1 MPQVLTGTYRTREGA
16 VRAAERLLEAGFTRD
31 EVCLLAPD
39 DRHGNYFAVRPV
51 SSTLPGFGGGAM
63 IGLILGALAAVGYAF
78 VGMPVQGLEL
88 LEGQPLLVLALC
100 GAGAG
105 ALAGGVLGALMAIA
119 YSFVELPIQGLEL
132 LEGQPLLVLGLMGA
146 GAGAVAGGLLGALVG
161 AFRTH
166 HETVI
171 ESDHHHAVGY
181 MLVGVT
187 APRNMAR
194 SAAELLQ
201 ISGASKVTRS

>member
-1 MPQVLTGTYRTREGA
+1 MPQVLTGAYRNRESA

-78 VGMPVQGLEL
+78 VGLPVQGLEL

-105 ALAGGVLGALMAIA
+105 ALAGGVLGAL
-119 YSFVELPIQGLEL
+119 
-132 LEGQPLLVLGLMGA
+132 
-146 GAGAVAGGLLGALVG
+146 VG
-161 AFRTH
+161 RFRTH
-166 HETVI
+166 HEAIVET
-171 ESDHHHAVGY
+171 DHHHRQGGY
-181 MLVGVT
+181 ALVGVT

-194 SAAELLQ
+194 SAAELLE

>member
-1 MPQVLTGTYRTREGA
+1 MSQVLTGTYRTRESA

-39 DRHGNYFAVRPV
+39 DRHGSHFAVRPV
-51 SSTLPGFGGGAM
+51 TSALPGFGGGSM
-63 IGLILGALAAVGYAF
+63 VGLLIGALAAIAYSF
-78 VGMPVQGLEL
+78 VDFPVTGLEL

-105 ALAGGVLGALMAIA
+105 AVAGGVLGAL
-119 YSFVELPIQGLEL
+119 F
-132 LEGQPLLVLGLMGA
+132 
-146 GAGAVAGGLLGALVG
+146 G

-166 HETVI
+166 HEAIV
-171 ESDHHHAVGY
+171 ESNHRHAGF

-201 ISGASKVTRS
+201 ISGASKVTKS

>member
-1 MPQVLTGTYRTREGA
+1 MSQVLTGTYRTRDDA

-39 DRHGNYFAVRPV
+39 DRHGSHFAIRPV
-51 SSTLPGFGGGAM
+51 TSALPGFGGGAM
-63 IGLILGALAAVGYAF
+63 IGLALGAVAAVVYALAG
-78 VGMPVQGLEL
+78 VPLEGLEL
-88 LEGQPLLVLALC
+88 LEGQPLLVIGLC

-105 ALAGGVLGALMAIA
+105 AL
-119 YSFVELPIQGLEL
+119 
-132 LEGQPLLVLGLMGA
+132 
-146 GAGAVAGGLLGALVG
+146 AGGLLGALVG

-166 HETVI
+166 HETII
-171 ESDHHHAVGY
+171 ETDQHHSHGCV

-201 ISGASKVTRS
+201 ISGASRVTRS

>member
-1 MPQVLTGTYRTREGA
+1 MSQVLTGTYRTREGA

-39 DRHGNYFAVRPV
+39 DRHGSHFAVVPV
-51 SSTLPGFGGGAM
+51 TSTLPGLGGGAL
-63 IGLILGALAAVGYAF
+63 IGLFIGAVA
-78 VGMPVQGLEL
+78 
-88 LEGQPLLVLALC
+88 
-100 GAGAG
+100 
-105 ALAGGVLGALMAIA
+105 AIA
-119 YSFVELPIQGLEL
+119 YTFAGIPIQGLEL
-132 LEGQPLLVLGLMGA
+132 LDGQPLLVLGLTGA
-146 GAGAVAGGLLGALVG
+146 GAGALVGGLLGALVG

-166 HETVI
+166 LETVV
-171 ESDHHHAVGY
+171 ETDHRHHGF

>member
-1 MPQVLTGTYRTREGA
+1 MSQVLTAAYRTRESA

-39 DRHGNYFAVRPV
+39 DRHGSHFAVRPV
-51 SSTLPGFGGGAM
+51 SSALPGFGGGAM
-63 IGLILGALAAVGYAF
+63 IGMLLGAVAAIVYSF
-78 VGMPVQGLEL
+78 TGMPVEGLEL
-88 LEGQPLLVLALC
+88 LEGQPLLLLGLC

-105 ALAGGVLGALMAIA
+105 ALV
-119 YSFVELPIQGLEL
+119 
-132 LEGQPLLVLGLMGA
+132 
-146 GAGAVAGGLLGALVG
+146 GGLLGAMVG
-161 AFRTH
+161 VFRTH
-166 HETVI
+166 HEAII
-171 ESDHHHAVGY
+171 ETDEHPGHGGY

-201 ISGASKVTRS
+201 ISGASRVTRS